1 MGLRMDNI
9 HAPTVASGP
18 NSTQTNGDGR
28 EKLSLPEL
36 IAQKDRVWSELSAL
50 GSVLDSHGVNM
61 STPLT
66 TFDGYPR
73 PDLDIA
79 QIRTT
84 RARIIPLKND
94 YKDLM
99 ARIEK
104 AMHEHWENAAAAPPQ
119 PPAPA
124 AVSTSQPAAQT
135 AEATR
140 NSRVALEAPFAKVNS
155 VVASSP
161 AATAGLKPGD
171 KITRFGDVD
180 WMNHD
185 KLSKVAQT
193 VQQNEGVAIT
203 VKIIR
208 PAATGAAEQRLEVQL
223 TPRHNWGGR
232 GMLGCHLLPL

>member
-1 MGLRMDNI
+1 
-9 HAPTVASGP
+9 
-18 NSTQTNGDGR
+18 
-28 EKLSLPEL
+28 
-36 IAQKDRVWSELSAL
+36 
-50 GSVLDSHGVNM
+50 M

-94 YKDLM
+94 YKELM

-104 AMHEHWENAAAAPPQ
+104 AMHAHWENAAAAPP
-119 PPAPA
+119 PVVA
-124 AVSTSQPAAQT
+124 AAAAAQPST
-135 AEATR
+135 QNAEATR
-140 NSRVALEAPFAKVNS
+140 SSRVALEAPFAKVNS

-171 KITRFGDVD
+171 KITRFGTVD

-193 VQQNEGVAIT
+193 VQQSEGVAIT
-203 VKIIR
+203 VKVIR
-208 PAATGAAEQRLEVQL
+208 PAAAGAGEQRLEMQL

>member
-1 MGLRMDNI
+1 MER
-9 HAPTVASGP
+9 AS
-18 NSTQTNGDGR
+18 ST
-28 EKLSLPEL
+28 
-36 IAQKDRVWSELSAL
+36 ELSPRQRKRTPYFPKEKKAL
-50 GSVLDSHGVNM
+50 SNLLVQHGVNM
-61 STPLT
+61 STSLL

-99 ARIEK
+99 SRIEIGMQ
-104 AMHEHWENAAAAPPQ
+104 AHWENAAAAQAPP
-119 PPAPA
+119 P
-124 AVSTSQPAAQT
+124 TTTTTQT
-135 AEATR
+135 TQTIETTTR
-140 NSRVALEAPFAKVNS
+140 NPRTTLESPFAKVNS
-155 VVASSP
+155 VVAASP
-161 AATAGLKPGD
+161 AATAGLQPGD

-185 KLSKVAQT
+185 KLSRVAQT
-193 VQQNEGVAIT
+193 VQASEGVAIM

-208 PAATGAAEQRLEVQL
+208 PAVAGAGEQRLEVQL

>member
-1 MGLRMDNI
+1 
-9 HAPTVASGP
+9 
-18 NSTQTNGDGR
+18 
-28 EKLSLPEL
+28 
-36 IAQKDRVWSELSAL
+36 
-50 GSVLDSHGVNM
+50 M

-104 AMHEHWENAAAAPPQ
+104 AMHAHWENAAATPL

-124 AVSTSQPAAQT
+124 PVAATQPSGQTTEAA
-135 AEATR
+135 R
-140 NSRVALEAPFAKVNS
+140 GSRVALEAPFAKVNS

-193 VQQNEGVAIT
+193 VQQSEGLAIT
-203 VKIIR
+203 VKVIR
-208 PAATGAAEQRLEVQL
+208 PAATGAGEQRLEMQL

>member
-1 MGLRMDNI
+1 
-9 HAPTVASGP
+9 
-18 NSTQTNGDGR
+18 
-28 EKLSLPEL
+28 
-36 IAQKDRVWSELSAL
+36 
-50 GSVLDSHGVNM
+50 M

-104 AMHEHWENAAAAPPQ
+104 AMHAHWENAAAAPLPPPVAVAQ
-119 PPAPA
+119 PSAPTTEA
-124 AVSTSQPAAQT
+124 
-135 AEATR
+135 ATR
-140 NSRVALEAPFAKVNS
+140 SSRVALEAPFAKVNS

-193 VQQNEGVAIT
+193 VQQSEGVAIT
-203 VKIIR
+203 VKVIR
-208 PAATGAAEQRLEVQL
+208 PAATGAGEQRLEMQL

>member
-1 MGLRMDNI
+1 
-9 HAPTVASGP
+9 
-18 NSTQTNGDGR
+18 
-28 EKLSLPEL
+28 
-36 IAQKDRVWSELSAL
+36 
-50 GSVLDSHGVNM
+50 M
-61 STPLT
+61 STTLL

-104 AMHEHWENAAAAPPQ
+104 AMHAHWENAAAAPP
-119 PPAPA
+119 PVA
-124 AVSTSQPAAQT
+124 AAQSSAQT
-135 AEATR
+135 TEAAQS
-140 NSRVALEAPFAKVNS
+140 SRVALEAPFAKVNS

-193 VQQNEGVAIT
+193 VQQSEGVAIT
-203 VKIIR
+203 VKVIR
-208 PAATGAAEQRLEVQL
+208 PAATGAGEQRLEMQL

>member
-1 MGLRMDNI
+1 
-9 HAPTVASGP
+9 
-18 NSTQTNGDGR
+18 
-28 EKLSLPEL
+28 
-36 IAQKDRVWSELSAL
+36 
-50 GSVLDSHGVNM
+50 M

-104 AMHEHWENAAAAPPQ
+104 AMHAHWENAAAAPLP
-119 PPAPA
+119 PPAA
-124 AVSTSQPAAQT
+124 AAQPSAQT
-135 AEATR
+135 TEAATR
-140 NSRVALEAPFAKVNS
+140 SSRVALETPFAKVNS

-193 VQQNEGVAIT
+193 VQQSEGVAIT
-203 VKIIR
+203 VKVIR
-208 PAATGAAEQRLEVQL
+208 PAATGAGEQRLEMQL

>member
-1 MGLRMDNI
+1 MDDI

-18 NSTQTNGDGR
+18 SSTRANGAGR
-28 EKLSLPEL
+28 DNLSLTEL

-50 GSVLDSHGVNM
+50 GSILDSHGVNM
-61 STPLT
+61 STSLL

-104 AMHEHWENAAAAPPQ
+104 AMHEHWENAAAAPP
-119 PPAPA
+119 PVA
-124 AVSTSQPAAQT
+124 AAQSPAQT
-135 AEATR
+135 TESTR
-140 NSRVALEAPFAKVNS
+140 GSRVALEAPFAKVNS
-155 VVASSP
+155 VVAASP
-161 AATAGLKPGD
+161 AASAGLKPGD

-193 VQQNEGVAIT
+193 VQQSEGVAIT

-208 PAATGAAEQRLEVQL
+208 PAATGAGEQRLEMQL

>member
-1 MGLRMDNI
+1 
-9 HAPTVASGP
+9 
-18 NSTQTNGDGR
+18 
-28 EKLSLPEL
+28 
-36 IAQKDRVWSELSAL
+36 
-50 GSVLDSHGVNM
+50 M

-99 ARIEK
+99 TRIEK
-104 AMHEHWENAAAAPPQ
+104 AMHAHWENATAAPLATGQ
-119 PPAPA
+119 A
-124 AVSTSQPAAQT
+124 SAQT
-135 AEATR
+135 TEAAR
-140 NSRVALEAPFAKVNS
+140 GSRVALEAPFAKVNS

-180 WMNHD
+180 WLNHD

-193 VQQNEGVAIT
+193 VQQSEGVAIT

-208 PAATGAAEQRLEVQL
+208 PAATGAGEQRLEMQL